1 MPRSTPTLESIKD
14 PGVALVIANHN
25 DAFAVSHTTQLPI
38 KMASAAVM
46 SPAVFSTALP
56 SVPTA
61 IPSLPRVGTKV
72 RVTTTL
78 GGLTLEGMLV
88 AVNLFQGTLTMQTA
102 RFQQP
107 LTIQVGNINHMQE
120 LVPATASMATQ
131 QPHVEASEVAEALA
145 ARQSADGVQHLVSA
159 VKAVS
164 LSPILSALPSPDC
177 IEDFPESNAPAS
189 PAMSA
194 SSATSASSGSSL
206 RASSSVFKSSS
217 VCFVP
222 NRARVPSPPPAV
234 YRTTSAPAPQFNT
247 FQPML
252 PPSAVS
258 MLPPP
263 GMGVAPRAVLSRSVS
278 YGHQAMHASM
288 AAPVL
293 AAPVHPSPPRVQQPS
308 PQQLPR
314 ARSVSPARSTG
325 SASSLSS
332 GPSSGPSSGSS
343 TRSKLPEVCKYFN
356 TPKGCSRGT
365 ACRYRHA
372 ALPAGTVPVVEAPS
386 TKATTAQPSGSRRTR
401 RRNHSRRHRN

>member
-1 MPRSTPTLESIKD
+1 MPRSTPTPESIKD
-14 PGVALVIANHN
+14 PGAPFPHCEPHQRLS
-25 DAFAVSHTTQLPI
+25 VSHTTQLPI

-120 LVPATASMATQ
+120 LVPANASLAAP
-131 QPHVEASEVAEALA
+131 QPHVEASEIAEALA

-177 IEDFPESNAPAS
+177 MEDFPQSNAPAS

-194 SSATSASSGSSL
+194 SSATSVSSGSSL

-222 NRARVPSPPPAV
+222 NRARGPSPPPAI

-263 GMGVAPRAVLSRSVS
+263 GMGAPRAQLSRSVS

-332 GPSSGPSSGSS
+332 GPSSGSS

-372 ALPAGTVPVVEAPS
+372 ALPAGAVPVVEAPS